1 MKDIFDYSLKQHN
14 TFGID
19 VKCRRFIEFE
29 SVDELKHII
38 SSLTAKDRPLLFI
51 GGGSNLLFT
60 GDYDGTVL
68 HSAIKGHEVVAT
80 DNGILLRC
88 GSGETWD
95 DMVELCVAS
104 GWYGM
109 ENLSLI
115 PGEVGASAV
124 QNIGAYGVEAKDLIF
139 KVEALDVETGET
151 CEFSNADCGYSYRY
165 SRFKDEWKDRFA
177 ITYVTYKLS
186 DEFLPR
192 LDYGNI
198 LAELDKRGI
207 KTPNARQLRNIII
220 DIRNEKLPDPKVT
233 GNAGSFFKNPVV
245 PKEKYEELVARYGS
259 VPHYTVDGQHEKI
272 PAGWMIDKCGW
283 KGKSLGTA
291 GVHPRQAL
299 VLVNN
304 GGAKGEDILHLCNV
318 IKKDVKDEFGIDISP
333 EVNII

>member
-29 SVDELKHII
+29 SVDELKHIL
-38 SSLTAKDRPLLFI
+38 SSLTDKDRPLLFI

-104 GWYGM
+104 SWYGM

-177 ITYVTYKLS
+177 ITHVTYKLS
-186 DEFLPR
+186 NEFLPR

-259 VPHYTVDGQHEKI
+259 VPHYTVDEQHEKI

-318 IKKDVKDEFGIDISP
+318 IKKDVKDEFGIDINP

>member
-1 MKDIFDYSLKQHN
+1 MKDLFDYSLKQHN

-19 VKCRRFIEFE
+19 VKCKRFVEFE
-29 SVDELKHII
+29 SVDDLKQII
-38 SSLTAKDRPLLFI
+38 SSLTEHDRPLLFI

-60 GDYDGTVL
+60 DDYDGTVL
-68 HSAIKGHEVVAT
+68 HSAIKGHEAVAT
-80 DNGILLRC
+80 DDGILLRC

-95 DMVELCVAS
+95 DIVDMCVTH

-139 KVEALDVETGET
+139 KVEAVDVNTGDL
-151 CEFSNADCGYSYRY
+151 CEFSNEDCGYSYRY
-165 SRFKDEWKDRFA
+165 SKFKDEWKDRFV

-186 DEFLPR
+186 NEFSPH

-198 LAELDKRGI
+198 LAELDKRRI
-207 KTPNARQLRNIII
+207 VTPDSRQLRDIII
-220 DIRNEKLPDPKVT
+220 DIRKEKLPDPNVK

-245 PKEKYEELVARYGS
+245 SKEKYEELVARYGS
-259 VPHYTVDGQHEKI
+259 VPHYTVDEQHEKI
-272 PAGWMIDKCGW
+272 PAGWMIDRCGW
-283 KGKSLGTA
+283 KGKSLGPA
-291 GVHPRQAL
+291 GVHSRQAL

-304 GGAKGEDILHLCNV
+304 GGAKGKDILHLCNV
-318 IKKDVKDEFGIDISP
+318 VKKDVKDEFGIDINP